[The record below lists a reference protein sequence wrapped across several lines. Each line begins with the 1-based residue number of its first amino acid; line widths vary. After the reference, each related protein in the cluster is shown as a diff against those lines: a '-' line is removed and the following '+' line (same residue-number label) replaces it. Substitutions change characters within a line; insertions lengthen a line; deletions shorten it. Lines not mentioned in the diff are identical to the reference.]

1 MVAVCDVNPADEAVM
16 VRVLV
21 PCGVPPEPPQ
31 PERATKTS
39 KAPAIDKRVRRRCSE
54 ANRIMIIK
62 MSAMGATILME
73 PGGKRGDV
81 AGGGASMA
89 VVAKVSVAVAVP
101 PAVGVTEDCV
111 IVQVDFRGAPEQPS
125 ATAALKL
132 PTEVMV
138 MVAVPVAP
146 LATVN
151 VVGETARVKLGA
163 TACMLPVSATVCG
176 LFASLS
182 TMVSVAV
189 SVPVVE
195 GV

>member
-1 MVAVCDVNPADEAVM
+1 MVAVCDVNPLDEAVM
-16 VRVLV
+16 VRVSV

-31 PERATKTS
+31 PERATKMS
-39 KAPAIDKRVRRRCSE
+39 KAPAIAKRVRSRCSE
-54 ANRIMIIK
+54 ANRSMIIK

-89 VVAKVSVAVAVP
+89 VVAKVSIAVAVA
-101 PAVGVTEDCV
+101 PAVGVTDDGE
-111 IVQVDFRGAPEQPS
+111 IVQVDFRGAPVQPR

-138 MVAVPVAP
+138 MVAVPIAP
-146 LATVN
+146 LATVS
-151 VVGETARVKLGA
+151 VVGETAKVKLGA
-163 TACMLPVSATVCG
+163 TACMLPVSATVCTPPP
-176 LFASLS
+176 SV
-182 TMVSVAV
+182 MVSVAV